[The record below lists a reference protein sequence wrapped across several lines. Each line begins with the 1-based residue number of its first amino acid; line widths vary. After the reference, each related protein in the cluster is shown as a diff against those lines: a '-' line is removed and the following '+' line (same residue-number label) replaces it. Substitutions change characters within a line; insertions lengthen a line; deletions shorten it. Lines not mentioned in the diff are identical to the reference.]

1 MLTGITTG
9 APLSPFGGQQKT
21 ESARLE
27 KACMDFES
35 IFINQML
42 KSSDTGVA
50 GDGGFLKGNDGKIIK
65 SMFNEKL
72 ADTMSSGGGIGL
84 GEVLFE
90 QLKSS
95 ALPE

>member
-9 APLSPFGGQQKT
+9 TPLSPSDGQQKT

-42 KSSDTGVA
+42 KASDTGVA
-50 GDGGFLKGNDGKIIK
+50 GDSGFLKGNDGKIIK

>member
-1 MLTGITTG
+1 MLPGITTG
-9 APLSPFGGQQKT
+9 VPLSPSDGQQKA

-27 KACMDFES
+27 KTCMDFES

-42 KSSDTGVA
+42 KTSDAGVTG
-50 GDGGFLKGNDGKIIK
+50 DNGFLKGNDGKIIK

-84 GEVLFE
+84 AEVLFE
-90 QLKSS
+90 QLK
-95 ALPE
+95 P